1 MDKMRSVDW
10 RGLVRNATNKVKQ
23 YAMNLSPLEVQ
34 VEEAT
39 NMDTWGPHGK
49 TMAEIAEACYDPE
62 GYRQVLGVIARRL
75 QEKEERWRMCYK
87 ALLLLEYLIKHGP
100 KKVALDV
107 ANSSS
112 VLNSL
117 KHFEYKDAN
126 GKDHGVN
133 IRHRATEISELVE
146 NPHRLEE
153 ERQKAAENKAKYT
166 GVSASQMRA
175 GATGFGSSTRSG
187 GFHSSSLTRPGE
199 GSAPRSQSFRSQ
211 SSTNPTSFS
220 LGGQTSEER
229 DVSPPMASKSFSST
243 RQEEEISPVR
253 ATQARIAK
261 MALSSPS
268 TEETS
273 KRTPKKKLSDVK
285 ANPKIAAS
293 LGLKMPV
300 ASAPPATTSRGGTDE
315 KPSSGDNPMDLL
327 GTLDVP
333 AATSDQDSSHA
344 EKAAQQPAWDP
355 FGGNSS
361 VDVPST
367 SPQPQKTEASAPL
380 PEDIFAS
387 LSNPNDVI
395 PQNQNAVFSEPPK
408 EKVEDVFDPFNT
420 GVATQQVQPAPA
432 ASEKKDPFADLLS

>member
-1 MDKMRSVDW
+1 M
-10 RGLVRNATNKVKQ
+10 Q
-23 YAMNLSPLEVQ
+23 
-34 VEEAT
+34 
-39 NMDTWGPHGK
+39 
-49 TMAEIAEACYDPE
+49 
-62 GYRQVLGVIARRL
+62 
-75 QEKEERWRMCYK
+75 
-87 ALLLLEYLIKHGP
+87 
-100 KKVALDV
+100 
-107 ANSSS
+107 
-112 VLNSL
+112 
-117 KHFEYKDAN
+117 
-126 GKDHGVN
+126 GVN

-220 LGGQTSEER
+220 LGGQTSEGR

-315 KPSSGDNPMDLL
+315 PSSGDNPLDLL
-327 GTLDVP
+327 GSLDVP
-333 AATSDQDSSHA
+333 AATNDQDSAHI
-344 EKAAQQPAWDP
+344 EKTAQQPAWDP

-367 SPQPQKTEASAPL
+367 SPQPQKTKASAPL

-387 LSNPNDVI
+387 LSNPNDVV
-395 PQNQNAVFSEPPK
+395 PQNQNAMFSEPP
-408 EKVEDVFDPFNT
+408 KVEDVFDPFNT